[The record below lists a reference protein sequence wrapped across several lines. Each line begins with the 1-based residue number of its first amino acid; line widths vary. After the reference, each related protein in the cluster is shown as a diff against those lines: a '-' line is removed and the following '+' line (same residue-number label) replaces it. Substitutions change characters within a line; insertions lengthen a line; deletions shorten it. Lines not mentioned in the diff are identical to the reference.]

1 MLFAK
6 RNARFET
13 WLDTNGYYYVKNKS
27 NKPCFKSKLT
37 VHLFKHFKEDTSCYK
52 KTIFDRFKISIRN
65 VWAIA
70 FVSSFLEKFYFKSSL
85 FIRAWP
91 LDLVRFSTWT
101 PVSKSSVAEQF
112 ILLRLCRCCRF
123 RDSMPVPEEV
133 ICYIAALL
141 PQWDA

>member
-52 KTIFDRFKISIRN
+52 KTIFD
-65 VWAIA
+65 
-70 FVSSFLEKFYFKSSL
+70 SSL
-85 FIRAWP
+85 RNSILSPHCLSVRGLWTWCVFQLGLPCPSRP
-91 LDLVRFSTWT
+91 LRSNLSFSAC
-101 PVSKSSVAEQF
+101 VGVVDSVTVCQCQ
-112 ILLRLCRCCRF
+112 RK
-123 RDSMPVPEEV
+123 
-133 ICYIAALL
+133 
-141 PQWDA
+141 